1 MPSDGVQPVVTIIRM
16 IEVSGPTSSLAT
28 LVRGR
33 RRPSTMLPMP
43 ATLLLASIL

>member
-1 MPSDGVQPVVTIIRM
+1 MPSDGAQPVVTIIRM

-33 RRPSTMLPMP
+33 RRPSTLPMP